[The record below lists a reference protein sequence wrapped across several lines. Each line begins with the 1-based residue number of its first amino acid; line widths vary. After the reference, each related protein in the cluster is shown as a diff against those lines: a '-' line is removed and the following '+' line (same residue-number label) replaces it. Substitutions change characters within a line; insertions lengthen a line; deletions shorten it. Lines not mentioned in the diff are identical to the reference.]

1 MKNVVLCLLLAFIA
15 AACSS
20 GPELSKNSK
29 KADIH
34 YSYGTQALIEK
45 NYTAA
50 ISHLLKA
57 AEHDPK
63 NPEIQNNLG
72 MAYYFKGEK
81 DLALKHIRLA
91 LTLDPENTDALV
103 NVASL
108 AFERGDLATAEK
120 HYLRALKDLGYE
132 KHARTYYNLSL
143 IELRRNNSAKAL
155 ALLESSLK
163 EEDNY
168 CPAWFQKGMI
178 NFKLRRFKDAEKNFH
193 QAQLGVCVSDP
204 GPLYWHAAT
213 EIELGNY
220 LNARMKLDDLMTRF
234 GTTSY
239 ASLAQQK
246 ISELNLLEKSPAQ
259 SGGNTSSQMNMTPS
273 F

>member
-1 MKNVVLCLLLAFIA
+1 MRNVLMCLFLAVVVS
-15 AACSS
+15 ACSS
-20 GPELSKNSK
+20 GKDLVGKSK

-45 NYTAA
+45 NYTSA
-50 ISHLLKA
+50 ISHLMQA
-57 AEHDPK
+57 ADHDPK

-81 DLALKHIRLA
+81 ELALKHIRLA
-91 LTLDPENTDALV
+91 LELNPSNTDALV
-103 NVASL
+103 NLASL
-108 AFERGDLATAEK
+108 AFERGDLAGAEK
-120 HYLRALKDLGYE
+120 YYLRALKDLGYE

-143 IELRRNNSAKAL
+143 IEMRRKNTVKAL

-163 EEDNY
+163 EEENY

-178 NFKLRRFKDAEKNFH
+178 NYQLRRFKDAERNFH
-193 QAQLGVCVSDP
+193 QAQLGICVNDP

-239 ASLAQQK
+239 GAMAQQK
-246 ISELNLLEKSPAQ
+246 ISELNLLEKNPANN
-259 SGGNTSSQMNMTPS
+259 GGRSSSQLNMTPS

>member
-1 MKNVVLCLLLAFIA
+1 MENKLIVLLLAFIA
-15 AACSS
+15 IACSS
-20 GPELSKNSK
+20 GQDLANKNK

-50 ISHLLKA
+50 ISHLIQA

-81 DLALKHIRLA
+81 EMALKHIRLA
-91 LTLDPENTDALV
+91 LEINPANTDALV
-103 NVASL
+103 NLASL
-108 AFERGDLATAEK
+108 AFERGDMVSAEK
-120 HYLRALKDLGYE
+120 YYLRALKDLSYE

-143 IELRRNNSAKAL
+143 IELRKRNNAKAL

-163 EEDNY
+163 EEENY

-178 NFKLRRFKDAEKNFH
+178 NYQLRRFKDAEKNFH
-193 QAQLGVCVSDP
+193 QAQLGACVSDP
-204 GPLYWHAAT
+204 APLYWQAAT
-213 EIELGNY
+213 QIELGNY

-239 ASLAQQK
+239 GTMAQQK
-246 ISELNLLEKSPAQ
+246 ISELNLLEKNPANNDGR
-259 SGGNTSSQMNMTPS
+259 SSSQLNMTPS